1 MIYYEDVSLQINQY
15 CMNVFFMSK
24 IKMNHQSYLANI
36 SYKHVVWF
44 GVPYFIYG
52 QNWCLSYLVIIEIL
66 HQKQLKSVSS
76 VCIIIQ
82 KKSFRTHRFCK
93 ILPVPYRS
101 YYTPWVLFFKMVFW
115 LGLNQNLTKIWP
127 IFINFWPKSRFLIG
141 VLLDF

>member
-1 MIYYEDVSLQINQY
+1 MF
-15 CMNVFFMSK
+15 FFMSK

-101 YYTPWVLFFKMVFW
+101 YYTPRVLFFKMVFW
-115 LGLNQNLTKIWP
+115 LGLNSNLTKKLT
-127 IFINFWPKSRFLIG
+127 NSYQFLTLILISDWG
-141 VLLDF
+141 SIRLFTGWGSI